1 MAVLYF
7 DTSALVKL
15 YVKEPGSDR
24 LIDRAG
30 DPREQT
36 FAIVDL
42 ARVELRAAIR
52 RRRREG
58 GISAKTAD
66 SLISRIEQDLKN
78 YFLVQ
83 PVTAAL
89 IEEAIALID
98 RHPLRAYDALQL
110 AGCLMAARA
119 APAGPTV
126 FLCADRRLLN
136 AARGESLDVFDPTEA
151 P

>member
-15 YVKEPGSDR
+15 YVREPGSDR

-42 ARVELRAAIR
+42 ARLELRAAIR

-58 GISAKTAD
+58 SISAKTAE
-66 SLISRIEQDLKN
+66 SLISRIEEDLKN
-78 YFLVQ
+78 YFL
-83 PVTAAL
+83 
-89 IEEAIALID
+89 IRI
-98 RHPLRAYDALQL
+98 R
-110 AGCLMAARA
+110 
-119 APAGPTV
+119 
-126 FLCADRRLLN
+126 
-136 AARGESLDVFDPTEA
+136 
-151 P
+151 